1 MLPGEPNLPEAIFAL
16 NGQAVNTLFDALC
29 QDADRWLKKQFSELF
44 KTLQAQWFSSHSPI
58 CPRCNSPHIIRKGW
72 RPRRLKS
79 SRGQLEFV
87 VLQVRCKACGRT
99 FRPFT
104 SLSGVP
110 TSRRFLE
117 EFLNKAS
124 DLAVQL
130 PFARSSR
137 ILKALTGGSISHEG
151 IRQKVA
157 QEADQIALPSQEAQ
171 QTVLV
176 DATKVKAGTKQRGVP
191 VHLAIAVEPG
201 PIVAGRKTITK
212 RLLHLHVG
220 SVEPLRQ
227 HLRALHPQY
236 LVHDGGE
243 SYSGCAENI
252 QRCRWHLV
260 HQLKHYLWQDGVSFE
275 ERGYYQDCLRP
286 ILWDNESGRKSLD
299 LFVEDM
305 KAFNFPTTAY
315 HLQEARDEA
324 FTWTQN
330 PGFSYVT
337 TSPLERE
344 MRELNR
350 RADVGTRWSSK
361 GIENVLKLLFH
372 KRLNREQG
380 GSLRSR

>member
-1 MLPGEPNLPEAIFAL
+1 MLPGETCLPEAIFAL
-16 NGQAVNTLFDALC
+16 NGQAVNRLFDALC
-29 QDADRWLKKQFSELF
+29 QDSDRWLRSQFSELF
-44 KTLQAQWFSSHSPI
+44 KTLQIQWFTSHRSV
-58 CPRCNSPHIIRKGW
+58 CPRCNNPHIIRKGW
-72 RPRRLKS
+72 RQRLLKS
-79 SRGQLEFV
+79 SRGQLVFV
-87 VLQVRCKACGRT
+87 VLQARCKACGRT

-104 SLSGVP
+104 SSSGIP

-117 EFLNKAS
+117 ELLTKAT

-157 QEADQIALPSQEAQ
+157 QEADQIVLPPQSAE

-176 DATKVKAGTKQRGVP
+176 DATKVKAGIKQRGAP
-191 VHLAIAVEPG
+191 VHLAIAAEPG
-201 PIVAGRKTITK
+201 PTIAGRKTITK

-227 HLRALHPQY
+227 RLKDLRPQR

-243 SYSGCAENI
+243 SYSGCAENV

-260 HQLKHYLWQDGVSFE
+260 HQLKHYLWQDGLAFE
-275 ERGYYQDCLRP
+275 ERGFYQDCLRS
-286 ILWDNESGRKSLD
+286 ILWDDESGRERLD
-299 LFVEDM
+299 LFIEDM
-305 KAFNFPTTAY
+305 KQFNFPTTAY
-315 HLQEARDEA
+315 HLQEARNET
-324 FTWTQN
+324 FTWVQN
-330 PGFSYVT
+330 PGFSYMT

-350 RADVGTRWSSK
+350 RADVGVRWSPR

-372 KRLNREQG
+372 KRLNSEPD
-380 GSLRSR
+380 GSL

>member
-1 MLPGEPNLPEAIFAL
+1 MLPGEACLPEAIFAL
-16 NGQAVNTLFDALC
+16 NGQTVNRLFDTLC
-29 QDADRWLKKQFSELF
+29 QDSDHRLNIQFAELF
-44 KTLQAQWFSSHSPI
+44 KALQIQWFAGHRSV
-58 CPRCNSPHIIRKGW
+58 CPRCNNMHVTRKGW
-72 RPRRLKS
+72 RQRLLKS
-79 SRGQLEFV
+79 SRGQLVFV
-87 VLQVRCKACGRT
+87 VLQARCKVCGRT

-104 SLSGVP
+104 SRSGIP

-117 EFLNKAS
+117 ELLIKAT
-124 DLAVQL
+124 DLAVQM

-137 ILKALTGGSISHEG
+137 ILKILTGGSISHEG

-157 QEADQIALPSQEAQ
+157 QEAEKITLPTQNVG

-176 DATKVKAGTKQRGVP
+176 DATKVKAGTKQRGAP

-201 PIVAGRKTITK
+201 PTVAGRKTITK

-220 SVEPLRQ
+220 NVGPLRQ
-227 HLRALHPQY
+227 RLKDLRPQY

-243 SYSGCAENI
+243 SYSDCAENV

-260 HQLKHYLWQDGVSFE
+260 HQLKHYLWQDGLAFE
-275 ERGYYQDCLRP
+275 ERGFYQDCLYSV
-286 ILWDNESGRKSLD
+286 LWDNKSGRERLN
-299 LFVEDM
+299 LFIEDM
-305 KAFNFPTTAY
+305 KKFNFPTTAY
-315 HLQEARDEA
+315 HLQEARNET

-330 PGFSYVT
+330 PGFTYMT

-350 RADVGTRWSSK
+350 RADVGARWSPK

-372 KRLNREQG
+372 KRLNSEPD
-380 GSLRSR
+380 GSLCSG